1 MNRYYFYF
9 TLLFVTF
16 LTLFSFF
23 HMSTIVDVSH
33 DVITIVFKNLLPSL
47 LPFMILVSLCLNLGI
62 LDILAYFLQ
71 IPFYNLFSLTPM
83 MSSLYFVS
91 FFCGYPTNVKIIKE
105 AYELKRFDQVNDDF
119 KDSVFDVDK
128 VIGSY
133 WASSD
138 FLCYTQIF
146 IVLIAGIFLL
156 IIMP

>member
-1 MNRYYFYF
+1 MQFAIYIYLKQLILIGPNQE
-9 TLLFVTF
+9 
-16 LTLFSFF
+16 
-23 HMSTIVDVSH
+23 TIRE
-33 DVITIVFKNLLPSL
+33 I
-47 LPFMILVSLCLNLGI
+47 
-62 LDILAYFLQ
+62 
-71 IPFYNLFSLTPM
+71 
-83 MSSLYFVS
+83 
-91 FFCGYPTNVKIIKE
+91 
-105 AYELKRFDQVNDDF
+105 NDDF